1 MNAIRLLVC
10 IVLAF
15 PCGVLISRLSA
26 TFVTERPL
34 FQPSETPRVS
44 QRTVVLGS
52 LTLVTFVLL
61 SWRFADA
68 SWLELLAYLAGFAAL
83 ILASAV
89 DLTEYRLPDVIVLPT
104 LVVGLLLVVISS
116 VSDGDGGRSRYA
128 FLGAAIAFGVLLIA
142 HLISPQGMGFGDVKF
157 AAVLGLMVG
166 WQAGSVVDVVILVLW
181 LFLIGFAFGTV
192 GGLALLVIRGRNQP
206 FPFGPFLAV
215 GTLVTVL
222 VSRALVG

>member
-1 MNAIRLLVC
+1 MNTVRLLVC

-26 TFVTERPL
+26 SFVTERPL

-52 LTLVTFVLL
+52 LTLATFVMLG
-61 SWRFADA
+61 WRFADA

-83 ILASAV
+83 LLASAI
-89 DLTEYRLPDVIVLPT
+89 DLTEYRLPDVVVLPT
-104 LVVGLLLVVISS
+104 LAIGFLLVIVSS
-116 VSDGDGGRSRYA
+116 VNDDDGARVRYA
-128 FLGAAIAFGVLLIA
+128 FLGAVIAFGVLLIA

-166 WQAGSVVDVVILVLW
+166 WQASSFVDVVILVLW
-181 LFLIGFAFGTV
+181 LFLIGFAIGTV
-192 GGLALLVIRGRNQP
+192 GGVALLVVRGRNQP
-206 FPFGPFLAV
+206 FPFGPFLAM

>member
-10 IVLAF
+10 IVLAL

-104 LVVGLLLVVISS
+104 LVVGLLLVLISS

-222 VSRALVG
+222 GSRALVG

>member
-1 MNAIRLLVC
+1 MNTVRLLVC

-26 TFVTERPL
+26 SFVTERPL

-52 LTLVTFVLL
+52 LTLATFVMLG
-61 SWRFADA
+61 WRFADA

-83 ILASAV
+83 LLASAI
-89 DLTEYRLPDVIVLPT
+89 DLTEYRLPDVVVLPT
-104 LVVGLLLVVISS
+104 LAIGFLLVIVSS
-116 VSDGDGGRSRYA
+116 VNDGDGARVRYA
-128 FLGAAIAFGVLLIA
+128 FLGAVIAFGVLLIA

-166 WQAGSVVDVVILVLW
+166 WQAISFVDVVILVLW
-181 LFLIGFAFGTV
+181 LFLIGFAIGTV
-192 GGLALLVIRGRNQP
+192 GGVALLVVRGRNQP
-206 FPFGPFLAV
+206 FPFGPFLAM

>member
-44 QRTVVLGS
+44 QRTIVLGS

-68 SWLELLAYLAGFAAL
+68 SWLELLVYLAGFAAV

-104 LVVGLLLVVISS
+104 LAIGLLLVVVCS
-116 VSDGDGGRSRYA
+116 VSDGDGGRARYA

-222 VSRALVG
+222 VSRSLVG

>member
-1 MNAIRLLVC
+1 MNTVRLLVC
-10 IVLAF
+10 IVAAF
-15 PCGVLISRLSA
+15 PCGVLISRLSE

-34 FQPSETPRVS
+34 FQPSETPRIS
-44 QRTVVLGS
+44 QRTIVLGS
-52 LTLVTFVLL
+52 LTVVTFVLL

-68 SWLELLAYLAGFAAL
+68 SWLELFAYLAGFAAL
-83 ILASAV
+83 LLASAV
-89 DLTEYRLPDVIVLPT
+89 DLTEYRLPDVVVLPT
-104 LVVGLLLVVISS
+104 LGVGLVLVIISS
-116 VSDGDGGRSRYA
+116 LSDGDGGRARYA
-128 FLGAAIAFGVLLIA
+128 FFGALIAFGVLLVA

-192 GGLALLVIRGRNQP
+192 GGLALLVVRGRNQP
-206 FPFGPFLAV
+206 FPFGPFLAL

-222 VSRALVG
+222 ASRAMVG

>member
-1 MNAIRLLVC
+1 MNTVRLLVC

-26 TFVTERPL
+26 SFVTERPL

-52 LTLVTFVLL
+52 LTLATFVMLG
-61 SWRFADA
+61 WRFADV

-83 ILASAV
+83 LLASAI
-89 DLTEYRLPDVIVLPT
+89 DLTEYRLPDVVVLPT
-104 LVVGLLLVVISS
+104 LAIGFLLVIVSS
-116 VSDGDGGRSRYA
+116 VNDDDGARVRYA
-128 FLGAAIAFGVLLIA
+128 FLGAVIAFGVLLIA

-166 WQAGSVVDVVILVLW
+166 WQASSFVDVVILVLW
-181 LFLIGFAFGTV
+181 LFLIGFAIGTV
-192 GGLALLVIRGRNQP
+192 GGVALLVVRGRNQP
-206 FPFGPFLAV
+206 FPFGPFLAM

>member
-10 IVLAF
+10 IVPAF

-68 SWLELLAYLAGFAAL
+68 SWLELFAYLAGFAAL

-89 DLTEYRLPDVIVLPT
+89 DLTEYRLPDVVVLPT
-104 LVVGLLLVVISS
+104 LGVGLLLVVISS
-116 VSDGDGGRSRYA
+116 VSDGDGGRARYA
-128 FLGAAIAFGVLLIA
+128 FLGALISFGVLLIV

-192 GGLALLVIRGRNQP
+192 GGLALLVVRGRNQP

-222 VSRALVG
+222 LSRALVG

>member
-10 IVLAF
+10 IVLAL

-89 DLTEYRLPDVIVLPT
+89 DLTEYRLPDVVVLPT
-104 LVVGLLLVVISS
+104 LGVGLLLVVISS
-116 VSDGDGGRSRYA
+116 VSDGDGGRARYA
-128 FLGAAIAFGVLLIA
+128 FLGALISFGVLLIV

-166 WQAGSVVDVVILVLW
+166 WQAGSAVDVVILVLW
-181 LFLIGFAFGTV
+181 LFLVGFAFGTV
-192 GGLALLVIRGRNQP
+192 GGLALLVVRGRNQP

-215 GTLVTVL
+215 GALVTVL
-222 VSRALVG
+222 LSRALVG

>member
-10 IVLAF
+10 IVLAL

-89 DLTEYRLPDVIVLPT
+89 DLTEYRLPDVVVLPT
-104 LVVGLLLVVISS
+104 LGVGLLLVVISS
-116 VSDGDGGRSRYA
+116 VSDGDGGRARYA
-128 FLGAAIAFGVLLIA
+128 FLGALISFGVLLIV

-192 GGLALLVIRGRNQP
+192 GGLALLVVRGRNQP

-222 VSRALVG
+222 LSRALVG

>member
-68 SWLELLAYLAGFAAL
+68 SWLELFAYLAGFAAL

-89 DLTEYRLPDVIVLPT
+89 DLTEYRLPDVVVLPT
-104 LVVGLLLVVISS
+104 LGVGLLLVVISS
-116 VSDGDGGRSRYA
+116 VSDGDGGRARYA
-128 FLGAAIAFGVLLIA
+128 FLGALISFGVLLIV

-192 GGLALLVIRGRNQP
+192 GGLALLVVRGRNQP

-222 VSRALVG
+222 LSRALVG

>member
-1 MNAIRLLVC
+1 MNTVRLLVC

-26 TFVTERPL
+26 SFVTERPL

-44 QRTVVLGS
+44 QRTVVLAS
-52 LTLVTFVLL
+52 LTLATFVMLG
-61 SWRFADA
+61 WRFADA
-68 SWLELLAYLAGFAAL
+68 SWRELLAYLAGFAAL
-83 ILASAV
+83 LLASAI
-89 DLTEYRLPDVIVLPT
+89 DLTEYRLPDVVVLPT
-104 LVVGLLLVVISS
+104 LAIGFLLVIVSS
-116 VSDGDGGRSRYA
+116 VNDDDGARVRYA
-128 FLGAAIAFGVLLIA
+128 FLGAVIAFGVLLIA

-166 WQAGSVVDVVILVLW
+166 WQASSFVDVVILVLW
-181 LFLIGFAFGTV
+181 LFLIGFAIGTV
-192 GGLALLVIRGRNQP
+192 GGVALLVVRGRNQP
-206 FPFGPFLAV
+206 FPFGPFLAM

>member
-1 MNAIRLLVC
+1 MNTVRLLVC
-10 IVLAF
+10 IV
-15 PCGVLISRLSA
+15 VLISRLSE

-34 FQPSETPRVS
+34 FQPSETPRIS
-44 QRTVVLGS
+44 QRTIVLGS

-68 SWLELLAYLAGFAAL
+68 SWLELFAYLAGFAAL
-83 ILASAV
+83 LLASAV
-89 DLTEYRLPDVIVLPT
+89 DLTEYRLPDVVVLPT
-104 LVVGLLLVVISS
+104 LGVGLVLVIISS
-116 VSDGDGGRSRYA
+116 LSDGDGGRARYA
-128 FLGAAIAFGVLLIA
+128 FFGALIAFGVLLVA

-192 GGLALLVIRGRNQP
+192 GGLALLVVRGRNQP
-206 FPFGPFLAV
+206 FPFGPFLAL

-222 VSRALVG
+222 ASRAMVG

>member
-1 MNAIRLLVC
+1 MDTIRLLVC
-10 IVLAF
+10 IVLAL

-44 QRTVVLGS
+44 QRTIVLGS

-61 SWRFADA
+61 GWRFADA

-83 ILASAV
+83 LLASAI
-89 DLTEYRLPDVIVLPT
+89 DFTEYRLPDVVVLPT
-104 LVVGLLLVVISS
+104 LAIGLLLVVILS
-116 VSDGDGGRSRYA
+116 VSEGDSGRARYA
-128 FLGAAIAFGVLLIA
+128 VLGAAIAFGVLLVA

-166 WQAGSVVDVVILVLW
+166 FQAGSSLEVVVLVLW
-181 LFLIGFAFGTV
+181 VFLIGFAFGTL
-192 GGLALLVIRGRNQP
+192 GGIALLVFRGRNQP
-206 FPFGPFLAV
+206 FPFGPFLAM
-215 GTLVTVL
+215 GTFVTVL
-222 VSRALVG
+222 ASRALVG